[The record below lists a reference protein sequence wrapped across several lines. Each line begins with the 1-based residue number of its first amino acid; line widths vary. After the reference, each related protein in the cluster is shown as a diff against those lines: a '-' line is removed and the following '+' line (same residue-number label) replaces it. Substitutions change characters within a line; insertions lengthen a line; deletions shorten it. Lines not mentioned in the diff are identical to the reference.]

1 MKPTRSTGVFSKRPG
16 NDLRS
21 QSDIMQNELDN
32 IQRSAIGSLILPLEL
47 VLIDEVLASS
57 FPGFDI

>member
-32 IQRSAIGSLILPLEL
+32 IQRSSIGSLILSLEL
-47 VLIDEVLASS
+47 VFIDEVLASS
-57 FPGFDI
+57 FPGLDV